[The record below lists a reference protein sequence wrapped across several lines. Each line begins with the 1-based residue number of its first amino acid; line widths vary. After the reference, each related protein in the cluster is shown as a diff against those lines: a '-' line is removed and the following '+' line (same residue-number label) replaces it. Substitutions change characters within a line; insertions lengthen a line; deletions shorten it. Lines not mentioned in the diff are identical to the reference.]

1 VWYVLCFRIR
11 FDRSP
16 ATVTVVLL
24 LTVVVLFVIP
34 QPSTLLEYTGYSTG
48 RILAVARMMASKIRE
63 EVVTVSRREL
73 MAVKR
78 KYDEEKYDYISVD
91 FDAPDVNDISSD

>member
-1 VWYVLCFRIR
+1 
-11 FDRSP
+11 
-16 ATVTVVLL
+16 
-24 LTVVVLFVIP
+24 
-34 QPSTLLEYTGYSTG
+34 
-48 RILAVARMMASKIRE
+48 MMASKIRE